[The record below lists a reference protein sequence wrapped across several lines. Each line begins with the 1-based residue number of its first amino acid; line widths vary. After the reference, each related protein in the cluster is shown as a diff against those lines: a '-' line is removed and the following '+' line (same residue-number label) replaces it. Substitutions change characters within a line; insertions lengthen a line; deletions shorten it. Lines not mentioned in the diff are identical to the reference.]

1 MAYNRKEEYLATIK
15 KPKEITDALLETIDY
30 IARARDAEL
39 SFDKTIIAEVISLN
53 DASTG

>member
-15 KPKEITDALLETIDY
+15 KPKEITDTLLETIDY

-39 SFDKTIIAEVISLN
+39 SLIKL
-53 DASTG
+53 